1 MKWKNI
7 MFCLTAILL
16 SSFLFSACQ
25 RDPDEK
31 VVISKNDG
39 AFDAGIVVSADK
51 NHTSGESLPLE
62 HSESFSSTDN
72 SVTFQMK
79 VDTTIGI
86 QDVPIVEASP
96 HYLTEADVQRIAEAL
111 FGDVQF
117 FEKDQTLSRSEIQEC
132 INRWI
137 PYTNREA
144 MGELL
149 PNSDEGYLDWRIDLL
164 KRNIEAY
171 TKAYESAAEDNP
183 HIPCQWVY
191 HKDSY
196 YSLTASQYLEEEHEE
211 DNDSIQVTTEKNG
224 IPYYFSASIRNNT
237 DYKLSS
243 VFAFPQE
250 HTIGDNAIYISQLCR
265 TEKPT
270 SSQIEKIKEK
280 AEAMLKQMQ
289 MGDWKIDEYY
299 LESTEMDEF
308 IIHINAVPQ
317 LCGVSALRIPQLGN
331 LKSEEVFSSNYYLT
345 NASFEF
351 SPAGDLLYFEL
362 QSPVDISTIVNN
374 NVAILDFPTLLEYAK
389 QTLSLTDIYTYDFNS
404 IVDICKEQDIKLECI
419 IEIDK
424 LQFGLIRVKKPNTDE
439 SYYYIPGVILNGN
452 VAFYKKNTGEL
463 LCCLDEMQL
472 LALNAIDGS
481 VIQLSN
487 E

>member
-79 VDTTIGI
+79 VDTTLGI
-86 QDVPIVEASP
+86 QDVPIVEVSP

-196 YSLTASQYLEEEHEE
+196 YSLTASQYLEE
-211 DNDSIQVTTEKNG
+211 
-224 IPYYFSASIRNNT
+224 
-237 DYKLSS
+237 
-243 VFAFPQE
+243 
-250 HTIGDNAIYISQLCR
+250 
-265 TEKPT
+265 
-270 SSQIEKIKEK
+270 
-280 AEAMLKQMQ
+280 
-289 MGDWKIDEYY
+289 
-299 LESTEMDEF
+299 
-308 IIHINAVPQ
+308 
-317 LCGVSALRIPQLGN
+317 
-331 LKSEEVFSSNYYLT
+331 
-345 NASFEF
+345 
-351 SPAGDLLYFEL
+351 
-362 QSPVDISTIVNN
+362 
-374 NVAILDFPTLLEYAK
+374 
-389 QTLSLTDIYTYDFNS
+389 
-404 IVDICKEQDIKLECI
+404 
-419 IEIDK
+419 
-424 LQFGLIRVKKPNTDE
+424 
-439 SYYYIPGVILNGN
+439 
-452 VAFYKKNTGEL
+452 
-463 LCCLDEMQL
+463 
-472 LALNAIDGS
+472 
-481 VIQLSN
+481 
-487 E
+487 

>member
-1 MKWKNI
+1 
-7 MFCLTAILL
+7 
-16 SSFLFSACQ
+16 
-25 RDPDEK
+25 
-31 VVISKNDG
+31 
-39 AFDAGIVVSADK
+39 
-51 NHTSGESLPLE
+51 
-62 HSESFSSTDN
+62 
-72 SVTFQMK
+72 
-79 VDTTIGI
+79 
-86 QDVPIVEASP
+86 
-96 HYLTEADVQRIAEAL
+96 
-111 FGDVQF
+111 
-117 FEKDQTLSRSEIQEC
+117 
-132 INRWI
+132 
-137 PYTNREA
+137 

-308 IIHINAVPQ
+308 IIHINAVPK
-317 LCGVSALRIPQLGN
+317 LCGVSALRIPQFSKVR
-331 LKSEEVFSSNYYLT
+331 KSFR
-345 NASFEF
+345 
-351 SPAGDLLYFEL
+351 
-362 QSPVDISTIVNN
+362 Q
-374 NVAILDFPTLLEYAK
+374 
-389 QTLSLTDIYTYDFNS
+389 
-404 IVDICKEQDIKLECI
+404 I
-419 IEIDK
+419 II
-424 LQFGLIRVKKPNTDE
+424 
-439 SYYYIPGVILNGN
+439 
-452 VAFYKKNTGEL
+452 
-463 LCCLDEMQL
+463 
-472 LALNAIDGS
+472 
-481 VIQLSN
+481 
-487 E
+487 